1 MRSSVLTRSIAFG
14 LFGLCA
20 LTASGIAMAQGV
32 GPGAAQQRYERQI
45 AQCNSGQR
53 PAPEREA
60 CVRAAGRMLDRA
72 NGGTPPQPVPQES
85 ADGRAIV
92 MTPPGAPPPPSAS
105 DYVTS
110 PDGRAVIAV
119 PPPGD
124 RIVRP

>member
-1 MRSSVLTRSIAFG
+1 MAVG
-14 LFGLCA
+14 LLGACA
-20 LTASGIAMAQGV
+20 LIASGIAMAQSV
-32 GPGAAQQRYERQI
+32 GPAAAQQRYERQI

-60 CVRAAGRMLDRA
+60 CVRNAGRLLDRA

-92 MTPPGAPPPPSAS
+92 MTPPGAPPPRSAS

-119 PPPGD
+119 PPTGD

>member
-1 MRSSVLTRSIAFG
+1 MAFG
-14 LFGLCA
+14 LGLSA
-20 LTASGIAMAQGV
+20 LAASGLAMAQGM

-45 AQCNSGQR
+45 AQCNNGQR

-60 CVRAAGRMLDRA
+60 CVRAAGRMLDSA

-85 ADGRAIV
+85 ADGRAVV

>member
-1 MRSSVLTRSIAFG
+1 MGGWFSGHLPEVAHLHPDVQTEPVQIDGVQPAFAAHAGGVDYRIAP
-14 LFGLCA
+14 
-20 LTASGIAMAQGV
+20 MARYDA
-32 GPGAAQQRYERQI
+32 GPVVSRH
-45 AQCNSGQR
+45 
-53 PAPEREA
+53 
-60 CVRAAGRMLDRA
+60 D

-92 MTPPGAPPPPSAS
+92 MTPPGSPPPPSAS
-105 DYVTS
+105 DCVTS

>member
-1 MRSSVLTRSIAFG
+1 MAAG
-14 LFGLCA
+14 LLGACA
-20 LTASGIAMAQGV
+20 LMAFGIAMAQSAA
-32 GPGAAQQRYERQI
+32 PSAAQQRYDRQI

-60 CVRAAGRMLDRA
+60 CVRNAGRLLDGA

>member
-1 MRSSVLTRSIAFG
+1 MRHSVLNPSLARG
-14 LFGLCA
+14 LLAVTA
-20 LTASGIAMAQGV
+20 LACGGTAALAQDV
-32 GPGAAQQRYERQI
+32 GTAQQRYQRQI
-45 AQCNSGQR
+45 AQCNSGQQ
-53 PAPEREA
+53 PAPQREA
-60 CVRAAGRMLDRA
+60 CVRAAGEQLDRA

>member
-1 MRSSVLTRSIAFG
+1 MNSTVAVPLRAVAVALSVG
-14 LFGLCA
+14 LLSAGA
-20 LTASGIAMAQGV
+20 AMAQV
-32 GPGAAQQRYERQI
+32 GTAPAAQERYDRQI
-45 AQCNSGQR
+45 AQCNSPGR
-53 PAPEREA
+53 PAPQREA

-72 NGGTPPQPVPQES
+72 NGGVPPEPVPQPS